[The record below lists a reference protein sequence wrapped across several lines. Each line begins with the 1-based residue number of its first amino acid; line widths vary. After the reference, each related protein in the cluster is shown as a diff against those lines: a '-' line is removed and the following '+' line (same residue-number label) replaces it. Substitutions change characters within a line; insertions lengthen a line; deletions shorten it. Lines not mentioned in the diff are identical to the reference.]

1 MKKIGR
7 HAIDVAIVSEESK
20 LLKSIWDNT
29 PNRVSQA
36 EFGEQFE
43 IGNQSAV
50 GQFLRG
56 ETALSPKAARG
67 FATGLKCRIADFSL
81 RLAKEAELNAKF
93 TQSEKLSINGLLA
106 ELAPA
111 LENAPDDVK
120 LALKRIVQAY
130 QADPADGENKA
141 KAIIALLGPEPK

>member
-81 RLAKEAELNAKF
+81 RLAKEAELNANF

-130 QADPADGENKA
+130 QADPADGENND

>member
-7 HAIDVAIVSEESK
+7 QAIDLAIVSEEAK

-29 PNRVSQA
+29 PNRGNQA

-67 FATGLKCRIADFSL
+67 FAKGLNCSIVDFSP

-93 TQSEKLSINGLLA
+93 TQSEKLTVSGLLA
-106 ELAPA
+106 ELAP
-111 LENAPDDVK
+111 LITDAPEDVK
-120 LALKRIVQAY
+120 LAIKRIAQAY
-130 QADPADGENKA
+130 QADPVDGENKA
-141 KAIIALLGPEPK
+141 KAIIALLGPGPN